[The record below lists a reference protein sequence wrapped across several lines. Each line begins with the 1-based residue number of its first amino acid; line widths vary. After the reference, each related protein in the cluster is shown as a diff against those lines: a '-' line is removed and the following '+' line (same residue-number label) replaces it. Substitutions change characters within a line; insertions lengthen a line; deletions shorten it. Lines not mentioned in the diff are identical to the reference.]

1 MDTKRMIVGMA
12 LALALLLGWH
22 FFVYELAKRNN
33 WELNPAPAPTS
44 QPAAI
49 APTATATPT
58 VVPGIATSQ
67 SVEAPVAPKAVTVLG
82 SGEIR
87 DLVLGSTARNDTQY
101 AIGLEVSNRGAAI
114 TKATLNRFKR
124 EPVGDENPKKV
135 TEPFVFQQPQ
145 RAAGHAALATRAIII
160 GGQRIDLEG
169 QTWRVE
175 KNDRRQAELSLD
187 VTGNDKVP
195 LVRLRK
201 VFEVPSRLTADGKD
215 VTPQG
220 GYEVLVRQT
229 VENLSS
235 SLIKVQIE
243 FNGPT
248 APPRETDR
256 GADLQVIAGY
266 ATGLSTKYP
275 TIEPLNY
282 AVGSFKAGESKD
294 IAKNPSGK
302 DTPFVWAGLSST
314 YFNALV
320 LPISSDGKPLNQIQS
335 VKADLLNAQDPPL
348 DHVAGL
354 VFTTSELA
362 IPPAASKDA
371 DLRVFLGPK
380 SREVLKDDYY
390 SAFPRMYAV
399 TLAVTG
405 GCSWCTFQFLIDALV
420 WLLDIFHVVLRD
432 WGLSIIALV
441 ILVRGLLHPI
451 TKRSTMNMAKMGKLG
466 PEMERLKKK
475 YGDNKEELNRA
486 MMQFYKEHGA
496 TPIMG
501 CLPMFLQMPIWIAL
515 WSSLQSTFELRQAPF
530 LWGMTWISDLAKP
543 DHLFYFPSHAINLMV
558 FQVDALNLL
567 PLLMGVVFFL
577 QQKYTPKP
585 AAATPEQ
592 EQQQKMMQW
601 MTLLFPLMLYNGP
614 SGLNLYILTST
625 TIGII
630 ESKRIRDHITAKEAA
645 DGAKGPVIIDVQ
657 ASRVSSSRSDRPAGG
672 LAGLLG
678 KAQQWAEDVRKT
690 KDGRKK
696 K

>member
-1 MDTKRMIVGMA
+1 MIVGMV
-12 LALALLLGWH
+12 LALALLMGWH
-22 FFVYELAKRNN
+22 FFVYELAKYNN
-33 WELNPAPAPTS
+33 WELNPTPATQPAVVAPAPAVI
-44 QPAAI
+44 PAV
-49 APTATATPT
+49 APS
-58 VVPGIATSQ
+58 VATSQ
-67 SVEAPVAPKAVTVLG
+67 SAQVPTTLVAVTVLG
-82 SGEIR
+82 SPEVR
-87 DLVLGSTARNDTQY
+87 QVQLGSVTRDDPQY
-101 AIGLEVSNRGAAI
+101 SIGLEISNRGAAI

-124 EPVGDENPKKV
+124 EPVGDENPKKIDD
-135 TEPFVFQQPQ
+135 PFVFDQPQ
-145 RAAGHAALATRAIII
+145 RGFGHVAMATRAIII
-160 GGQRIDLEG
+160 DGRRVDLEG

-175 KNDRRQAELSLD
+175 KSDGRQAEMSLD
-187 VTGNDKVP
+187 VTGAGNAP

-201 VFEVPSRLTADGKD
+201 VFEVVSRLAANGKD
-215 VTPQG
+215 VAPQG
-220 GYEVLVRQT
+220 GYEVLIRQT

-235 SLIKVQIE
+235 SPIKVQIE

-256 GADLQVIAGY
+256 ADLQVIAGY

-275 TIEPLNY
+275 TIEIVPH
-282 AVGSFKAGESKD
+282 AIGSFKVGEGIELGTS
-294 IAKNPSGK
+294 PPGK

-320 LPISSDGKPLNQIQS
+320 LPMTGETRNPIQS
-335 VKADLLNAQDPPL
+335 VKAEVLNAQDPPI

-354 VFTTSELA
+354 IFTTSDLTIA
-362 IPPAASKDA
+362 PATTKDS

-380 SREVLKDDYY
+380 SRDVLNDTYY
-390 SAFPRMYAV
+390 SAFPRMYAL
-399 TLAVTG
+399 TLTVTG
-405 GCSWCTFQFLIDALV
+405 GCSYCTFQWLVDSMV
-420 WLLDIFHVVLRD
+420 WLLEVFHVGLRD
-432 WGLSIIALV
+432 WGLAIIALV

-451 TKRSTMNMAKMGKLG
+451 TKRSTINMAKMGKLG

-475 YGDNKEELNRA
+475 HGENKDELNRA
-486 MMQFYKEHGA
+486 MMQFYKQHGA

-530 LWGMTWISDLAKP
+530 LWGMTWINDLAKP
-543 DHLFYFPSHAINLMV
+543 DHLLYFPHSAVNLMV
-558 FQVDALNLL
+558 FQVDAVNLL

-625 TIGII
+625 TIGIF
-630 ESKRIRDHITAKEAA
+630 ESKRIRDHIKDREAA
-645 DGAKGPVIIDVQ
+645 DAAKGPTMIDVE
-657 ASRVSSSRSDRPAGG
+657 ASSVSTSASTRPAGG

-678 KAQQWAEDVRKT
+678 KAQQWAEDVRKD